1 MFRFKILFSFIF
13 SILTISVSAQQNA
26 IISGE
31 VIDSTGVIIGASA
44 ILKGTKIGAT
54 TDGNGRFQIKS
65 VKPGNYTLIVSYIG
79 FQTIVREIS
88 LKENQ
93 NLQLNFVLQ
102 SDNNNLKIVDVR
114 GRTVVNEI
122 KQSAF
127 TVNAIDLKTFQNT
140 SADLNTILNKSTGVK
155 VRETGGMGSDFN
167 FTLNGLSGRQIRFF
181 IDGIP
186 MESFG
191 SSFGLNNIP
200 VNLAE
205 RIEVYKGVVPV
216 ELGADALG
224 GAVNIIT
231 NQSASK
237 FLDASI
243 SYGSFN
249 TTRAAVSGKYTD
261 QKTGMYLNLN
271 AYHNYSDNNYLM
283 RSNPKYDAAIKVT
296 DENGALVERDVRRF
310 HSAYRST
317 AGQIGIGVA
326 NKKWAD
332 KLELNMLYSDM
343 YKEIQTG
350 ATQDKVI
357 GEVTNNEKFFMPSL
371 KYKKTNFLTKGL
383 TATVFA
389 STSIQRSH
397 VPDTSN
403 YFYTWS
409 GKGRDEP
416 ISGELYGI
424 KNIYHYRN
432 TASLARAN
440 FSYEINENNSF
451 NANYNYSHFARR
463 ATEDLG
469 LVKNNTFDEPN
480 TIAKQV
486 AGLAY
491 QNNLFDKRLTTSI
504 FGKFY
509 HLDALVRNA
518 VYFSQ
523 NQTYLK
529 SDSETANSY
538 FGYGIAT
545 RYRVTDN
552 FGIKAS
558 YEHAYRLQEG
568 EELFGNGIDVT
579 SNINLKPE
587 NSDNINVGA
596 FYNFEL
602 SQQHHFTLEGSYF
615 YRNAKDFIYFIPSG
629 GIYSMYNNLAGAKI
643 NGAELEVRYHYADL
657 LNFSVNGTYQEAVSR
672 QRYEPNTSTLD
683 MTYGDRIPN
692 QPWFYANANVEIG
705 KNDVWAKGNRL
716 QLSLSS
722 QFVNWFYLNWESR
735 GSVESKN
742 QIPTQFSHNAA
753 VSYTI
758 QNGRYNIALEVNNF
772 TNELLYD
779 NFRLQKPGRSVFMKL
794 RYFIK

>member
-1 MFRFKILFSFIF
+1 MYWSKIFLTFSLFIF
-13 SILTISVSAQQNA
+13 LTSANAQQNSN
-26 IISGE
+26 ISG
-31 VIDSTGVIIGASA
+31 VVSDSSGVIVGASA
-44 ILKGTKIGAT
+44 LLKGKKIGAT
-54 TDGNGRFQIKS
+54 TDANGYFQINN
-65 VKPGNYTLIVSYIG
+65 VKPGNYTLLLSYVGFKTIG
-79 FQTIVREIS
+79 KEITIKEGQS
-88 LKENQ
+88 LQLDFRLQPNQ
-93 NLQLNFVLQ
+93 NDLDLI
-102 SDNNNLKIVDVR
+102 DIK
-114 GRTVVNEI
+114 GRTVANEL

-140 SADLNTILNKSTGVK
+140 SADLNQILNRSTGVK

-191 SSFGLNNIP
+191 NSFGLNNIP

-231 NQSASK
+231 NQSAAK

-249 TTRAAVSGKYTD
+249 TTRAALSGKYTD
-261 QKTGMYLNLN
+261 QKTGLYFNVN
-271 AYHNYSDNNYLM
+271 AYHNYSDNDYLM
-283 RSNPKYDAAIKVT
+283 RSNPKYDAAIKVV
-296 DENGALVERDVRRF
+296 ENGELVERDVRRF

-317 AGQIGIGVA
+317 AGQFGIGIA
-326 NKKWAD
+326 NKSWAD
-332 KLELNMLYSDM
+332 KLELNVLYSDM

-350 ATQDKVI
+350 ATQNKVI

-397 VPDTSN
+397 VPDTANFVYS
-403 YFYTWS
+403 WS
-409 GKGRDEP
+409 GQGRPEP
-416 ISGELYGI
+416 ISGELYGV
-424 KNIYHYRN
+424 KSIYHYRN

-440 FSYEINENNSF
+440 FSYQLDENNSF
-451 NANYNYSHFARR
+451 NANYNYSYFSRK

-469 LVKNNTFDEPN
+469 IVKNNTFDEPN
-480 TIAKQV
+480 TIGKQV

-491 QNNLFDKRLTTSI
+491 QNSAFNNRLTTSV

-509 HLDALVRNA
+509 GLNALVRNA
-518 VYFSQ
+518 VFSQ
-523 NQTYLK
+523 NQTYIK
-529 SDSETANSY
+529 TNAETTNSY
-538 FGYGIAT
+538 FGYGVAS
-545 RYRVTDN
+545 RFRVTDD

-587 NSDNINVGA
+587 NSDNINFGA
-596 FYNFEL
+596 FYNFQVNDKHRFAVEAN
-602 SQQHHFTLEGSYF
+602 YF
-615 YRNAKDFIYFIPSG
+615 FRNAKDFIYFVPSG
-629 GIYSMYNNLAGAKI
+629 GVYSVYNNLAGARI
-643 NGAELEVRYHYADL
+643 SGAELEFKYSYADL
-657 LNFSVNGTYQEAVSR
+657 LNFSTNATYQDASSR
-672 QRYEPNTSTLD
+672 QRYEPNTTIID
-683 MTYGDRIPN
+683 MTYGDRVPN
-692 QPWFYANANVEIG
+692 QPWLYANANLEIG

-735 GSVESKN
+735 GSIESKN
-742 QIPTQFSHNAA
+742 KIPTQFSHNAA
-753 VSYTI
+753 LSYTML
-758 QNGRYNIALEVNNF
+758 NGKYNVALEVNNF

-779 NFRLQKPGRSVFMKL
+779 NFRLQKPGRTVFMKL